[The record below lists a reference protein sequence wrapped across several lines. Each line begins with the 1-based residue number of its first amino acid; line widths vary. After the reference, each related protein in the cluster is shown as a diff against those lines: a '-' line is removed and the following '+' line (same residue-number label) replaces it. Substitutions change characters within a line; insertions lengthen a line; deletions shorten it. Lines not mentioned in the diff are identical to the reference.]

1 MKLFGLDIAWSR
13 KSQTLSLDQLIRR
26 LEAAFETVSGV
37 QVNPENA
44 MESPTVHAVVRAISS
59 RISTL
64 PIHVYKKTMSKGRES
79 KELLPNHPVARL
91 LSRPNDWQ
99 DRTTFWLDATSW
111 LVRYGNFYA
120 FKTRGLTGPIRNLQ
134 SLPPYNVRPEQR
146 DNLDVIYKV
155 HLARGAIREY
165 TRGQLLHARGPSR
178 DGVVGSSP
186 ITDARESI
194 ALEIAA
200 ERFGASFFGNG
211 AMPLMQFEFLAGSGG
226 FKTEEDRQRFLQ
238 EFQEAYG
245 QRKRFRAILLPRGL
259 TTKDPVALDNEKA
272 QFLQTR
278 KHQRTVIAG
287 AFGVPPHLVGDL
299 ERTAI
304 NNFEQQSLDF
314 IMSVVL
320 PYVRIF
326 EAAMERDLLTDDD
339 RVGGIIIRFNVDAAL
354 RGDFKTRQE
363 GLKIQREAGVINP
376 NEWREREGLNP
387 RDGGDEYWEEG
398 PSGQGQ
404 PKAQAG
410 NNGSGKLPEAA
421 LVED

>member
-1 MKLFGLDIAWSR
+1 
-13 KSQTLSLDQLIRR
+13 
-26 LEAAFETVSGV
+26 
-37 QVNPENA
+37 
-44 MESPTVHAVVRAISS
+44 
-59 RISTL
+59 
-64 PIHVYKKTMSKGRES
+64 
-79 KELLPNHPVARL
+79 
-91 LSRPNDWQ
+91 
-99 DRTTFWLDATSW
+99 
-111 LVRYGNFYA
+111 
-120 FKTRGLTGPIRNLQ
+120 
-134 SLPPYNVRPEQR
+134 
-146 DNLDVIYKV
+146 
-155 HLARGAIREY
+155 
-165 TRGQLLHARGPSR
+165 
-178 DGVVGSSP
+178 
-186 ITDARESI
+186 
-194 ALEIAA
+194 
-200 ERFGASFFGNG
+200 
-211 AMPLMQFEFLAGSGG
+211 MPLMQFEFLAGSGG